1 MSEPSTLERL
11 GEKWAILAIGDLA
24 EGPRR
29 FGQLRRRIEGISQK
43 MLTQTLRN
51 LERDGIV
58 ARAVVRHKPL
68 QVSYSLTPMGE
79 DLLPIIAAMK
89 TWTQR
94 NWPTIEDHHRL
105 YDDRAPGA

>member
-1 MSEPSTLERL
+1 M
-11 GEKWAILAIGDLA
+11 LAINALA

-29 FGQLRRRIEGISQK
+29 FGHLRRRIEGVSQK

-58 ARAVVRHKPL
+58 ARAVLSDKPL
-68 QVSYSLTPMGE
+68 QVSYSLTAIGE
-79 DLLPIIAAMK
+79 DLLPVIADMK

-94 NWPTIEDHHRL
+94 NWPLIEQHHRL
-105 YDDRAPGA
+105 YDDAADGT